1 MKIHQGNFTRIP
13 NDVLDHLLSIR
24 IPGRARQVLDVI
36 IRKSY
41 GWSKQWDAISLN
53 QFSDE
58 TMMDKRVVCRA
69 LNKLVEMNLICKRG
83 NSRSRFSKTGNE
95 FSTEYRVNADFKT
108 WQPLPKKRTSKRI
121 AKVVKIMAIKN
132 HETSSQAGITQEP
145 AAKPAAPIPAQK
157 ITDKPDPDSEIMKQI
172 YQTAKQLN
180 NLNNGKR
187 LNAYTW
193 IEGHK
198 KKRSHPGAMLKAL
211 TSLRDHWATTEKP
224 WGYLEKIMAVENGNF
239 HEQDAIRESE
249 EIAGDFKNLAGIL
262 KAAGFAPGARAP

>member
-157 ITDKPDPDSEIMKQI
+157 ITDKPDPDSEIMKDI
-172 YQTAKQLN
+172 YRVGKELSS
-180 NLNNGKR
+180 LNNGKKF
-187 LNAYTW
+187 NPWQWVEA
-193 IEGHK
+193 HK
-198 KKRSHPGAMLKAL
+198 KKNSHPGAMLKAL
-211 TSLRDHWATTEKP
+211 TSLKEHWSTTKKP
-224 WGYLEKIMAVENGNF
+224 YGYAQRIMEIENGNF

-249 EIAGDFKNLAGIL
+249 KIAGDFKNLAGIL
-262 KAAGFAPGARAP
+262 KSAGLVPDIRAP